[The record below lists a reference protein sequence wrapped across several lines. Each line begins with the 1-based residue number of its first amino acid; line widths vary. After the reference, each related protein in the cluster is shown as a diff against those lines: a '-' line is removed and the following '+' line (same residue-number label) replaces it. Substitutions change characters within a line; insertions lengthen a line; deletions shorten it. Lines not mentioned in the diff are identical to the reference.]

1 MKRLLVLCVA
11 VIFSANANMTQGQTT
26 VSGYVLAGTEL
37 KERLDSNLIV
47 QSNTIK
53 KRWFEQLLKKREI
66 NFWFMRSLHRK
77 VSDYTDAY
85 MSAVNELKFYK
96 MKPAITDDTTAAIIK
111 ANELY
116 FETPTSSS
124 KNDSVKMIAVSM
136 IGKDIKVTD
145 TSNWFTGILLIII
158 LITAAIYSSLDKK
171 RARLIPF
178 AVMLIAFYIWI
189 HLSWPYTSFNF
200 ELILVSLITGLIIVV
215 FQDF

>member
-1 MKRLLVLCVA
+1 
-11 VIFSANANMTQGQTT
+11 MTQGQTT

-96 MKPAITDDTTAAIIK
+96 MKPIVTDNTTADIIK
-111 ANELY
+111 ADSLY
-116 FETPTSSS
+116 FNVPGGE
-124 KNDSVKMIAVSM
+124 DSIKYIAVSLT
-136 IGKDIKVTD
+136 GRDVLVD
-145 TSNWFTGILLIII
+145 TSNLFIIVMLIII
-158 LITAAIYSSLDKK
+158 LIGAVLIGFNFGRFYYITTGFLTALLGLAVYI
-171 RARLIPF
+171 LID
-178 AVMLIAFYIWI
+178 
-189 HLSWPYTSFNF
+189 LSWPYRGAYLLVISVILGITFSFIVGT
-200 ELILVSLITGLIIVV
+200 ILPHR
-215 FQDF
+215 FYKR